1 MSIKVDGTNSKIIF
15 LAGSAHSTTIATD
28 PTATPWTMTLPPTA
42 GISGQT
48 LITDGSGNLSWGA
61 GGGGSSVTVAD
72 DTTTN
77 ANLYPMFSSITAGTL
92 AVTNVASTE
101 YTFNPSSGQLNA
113 KHMNSTSGIH
123 LNGNAI
129 LANYT
134 IPAGTNGL
142 SAGPLTVGAGI
153 TVTVGPSQSWKVV

>member
-1 MSIKVDGTNSKIIF
+1 MAIKVSGTDSKIIF
-15 LAGSAHSTTIATD
+15 LAGSAHSTTITSD

-48 LITDGSGNLSWGA
+48 LITDGAGNLSWGA
-61 GGGGSSVTVAD
+61 GGGGGNVTVAD
-72 DTTTN
+72 DNATN
-77 ANLYPMFSSITAGTL
+77 ATMYPMVSTITSGSL
-92 AVTNVASTE
+92 AVAKVSSAE

>member
-1 MSIKVDGTNSKIIF
+1 MAIKVSGTDSKIIF
-15 LAGSAHSTTIATD
+15 LAGSAHSTTITSD

-48 LITDGSGNLSWGA
+48 LITDGAGN
-61 GGGGSSVTVAD
+61 VTVAD
-72 DTTTN
+72 DNATN
-77 ANLYPMFSSITAGTL
+77 ATMYPMVSTITSGSL
-92 AVTNVASTE
+92 AVAKVSSAE